1 MRTGSCGEE
10 VKLELDLQDGWNLS
24 RCRSS
29 SQSGQNSQRRDP
41 EMRVRRCSAW
51 QEGVLAKSVQA
62 EEFHL
67 PMKAWSGAQREG
79 NDTRGEA
86 SRET

>member
-24 RCRSS
+24 RWRSS

-41 EMRVRRCSAW
+41 EMRVRRCSLVGSKQPGLAGGCVGRVSPGRRVSFAH
-51 QEGVLAKSVQA
+51 EGLEWGTA
-62 EEFHL
+62 
-67 PMKAWSGAQREG
+67 
-79 NDTRGEA
+79 
-86 SRET
+86 